1 MNFIGID
8 ISKVSTSM
16 VIETDEKEYIFSYNT
31 NKPTY
36 KWNKCIENIVKIKT
50 YEYDNSKDNYSD
62 SEIDKLKNFSKISND
77 LIEDIINTIVST
89 KPTIIYIEG
98 YSYGK
103 DSSQII
109 DLVGIG
115 SIVRSKIFE
124 NIPNIKKI
132 KIIAPKSLKLIAC
145 EMIYGYE
152 MINIGKKK
160 EKIVKIINTSEDGK
174 KGGDFDKKDMFK
186 MILKSHNKCILDKFY
201 NENVEEIL
209 SLKTFPKPL
218 EDINDA
224 WLLKE
229 IIKYEYRHE
238 LKEQHIN
245 IGF

>member
-16 VIETDEKEYIFSYNT
+16 VIETGEKEYIFSYNT
-31 NKPTY
+31 NKSTY
-36 KWNKCIENIVKIKT
+36 KWNKNIEHVVKIRT
-50 YEYDNSKDNYSD
+50 YEYDNSIDNYS
-62 SEIDKLKNFSKISND
+62 ETELDKLKNFSKISND
-77 LIEDIINTIVST
+77 LLEDIITTIVST
-89 KPTIIYIEG
+89 QPTIIYIEG

-115 SIVRSKIFE
+115 SIVRAKIYE
-124 NIPNIKKI
+124 NIPNIKQI
-132 KIIAPKSLKLIAC
+132 KIIAPKSLKLTAC
-145 EMIYGYE
+145 EMVYGYE

-160 EKIVKIINTSEDGK
+160 EKIVKIINTNKDGK
-174 KGGDFDKKDMFK
+174 KGGDFDKKDMFEL
-186 MILKSHNKCILDKFY
+186 ILESSTKCILDSFY
-201 NENVEEIL
+201 TDNIEEIL

>member
-8 ISKVSTSM
+8 TSKVSTSM
-16 VIETDEKEYIFSYNT
+16 VIETGEKEYIFSYNT

-36 KWNKCIENIVKIKT
+36 KWNKNINHIVKIRT
-50 YEYDNSKDNYSD
+50 YEYDNSIENYS
-62 SEIDKLKNFSKISND
+62 ETEFDKLKNFSKISND
-77 LIEDIINTIVST
+77 LLEDIISTIVST
-89 KPTIIYIEG
+89 EPTIIYIEG
-98 YSYGK
+98 YSYGR

-115 SIVRSKIFE
+115 SIVRAKIYE
-124 NIPNIKKI
+124 NIPNIKQI

-145 EMIYGYE
+145 EMVYGYE
-152 MINIGKKK
+152 MVDIGKKK
-160 EKIVKIINTSEDGK
+160 EKIVKVINTNKDSK
-174 KGGDFDKKDMFK
+174 KGGDFDKKDMFEL
-186 MILKSHNKCILDKFY
+186 ILESTTPCILDSFY
-201 NENVEEIL
+201 TDNLDEIL